1 MKIRF
6 DDIENAFLFVS
17 MQSMSGNQALLSKTT
32 GKIYYISEFGDSDE
46 LTDNIEDSDDY
57 IEIPHKNEFDL
68 GKQLVFQFVSE
79 HLPGE
84 LDRVSQIFRRRG
96 AYSRYKDLL
105 DQKGLLDKWHKY
117 EDNIRSKA
125 LREWCSENNIELI
138 D

>member
-6 DDIENAFLFVS
+6 DDIENAFSFVS
-17 MQSMSGNQALLSKTT
+17 MQGMFGNEALISKTT

-46 LTDNIEDSDDY
+46 LPDDTENSDDY

-84 LDRVSQIFRRRG
+84 IDRVSQIFRRRG

-125 LREWCSENNIELI
+125 LREWCAENNIDLI